1 MMKTTTAVG
10 AIWLAIA
17 AVGLADDNADEIKRL
32 QGRFERTYA
41 NAAGTMFRVVKDVS
55 GDQSI
60 VTTYDD
66 VGNVIEAHTSTFKIE
81 KRGSVRV
88 FSFFN
93 MTVTAGPQKGVVD
106 FATRSY
112 IYRIDGD
119 MIGEAWGLLE
129 GDDSPPRMIYWRR
142 VKAE

>member
-1 MMKTTTAVG
+1 MKATTAAG
-10 AIWLAIA
+10 LLWLAMA
-17 AVGLADDNADEIKRL
+17 AAGLADDNADEIKRL

-41 NAAGTMFRVVKDVS
+41 NTAGTMFRVVKDVS
-55 GDQSI
+55 GDQSV

-66 VGNVIEAHTSTFKIE
+66 VGNVIESHTSTFKVE
-81 KRGSVRV
+81 KRGPVRV

-93 MTVTAGPQKGVVD
+93 MAFTAGPHKGAVD

-112 IYRIDGD
+112 IYRIDGE

-129 GDDSPPRMIYWRR
+129 GDDSPPRMLYWRR
-142 VKAE
+142 VKAD